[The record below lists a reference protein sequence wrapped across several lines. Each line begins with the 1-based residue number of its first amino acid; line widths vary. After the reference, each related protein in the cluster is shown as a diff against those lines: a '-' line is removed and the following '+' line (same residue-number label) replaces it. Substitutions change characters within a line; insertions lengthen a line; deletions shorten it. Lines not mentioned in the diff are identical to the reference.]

1 MGRAGGD
8 TIRLKKATRYA
19 LYAAA
24 EMAAAGEDVVTVGE
38 VASRYKVPFNALA
51 KTFQRLVRGRI
62 AAGTR
67 GVGGGYRLAKDAATI
82 SVLDVIEVFERSGR
96 AAGRLSGRGSG
107 GGGGRGATNGAP
119 TDRLGRLFD
128 EVDEIVR
135 STFASVTLAT
145 LVRSPTHATIS
156 RAVLAGG

>member
-96 AAGRLSGRGSG
+96 AA
-107 GGGGRGATNGAP
+107 
-119 TDRLGRLFD
+119 
-128 EVDEIVR
+128 
-135 STFASVTLAT
+135 
-145 LVRSPTHATIS
+145 
-156 RAVLAGG
+156 